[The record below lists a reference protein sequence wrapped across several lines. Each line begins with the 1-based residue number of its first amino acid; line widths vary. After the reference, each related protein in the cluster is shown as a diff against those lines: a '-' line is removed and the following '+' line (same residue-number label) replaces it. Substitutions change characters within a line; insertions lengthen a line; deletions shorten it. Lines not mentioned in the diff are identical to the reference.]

1 MGYEYINFEKEPTG
15 VVGILTINRP
25 KALNALNWDTLRDLG
40 NFIENDF
47 PKEELRA
54 LIITGSGEKAFVAG
68 ADIAQMSEMSSAEF
82 KEYTDY
88 AHKVYGLIESSPCP
102 SIAAINGY
110 ALGGGCEL
118 ALACDIRIASEKAK
132 MGFPE
137 VKLGI
142 FPGWGG
148 SQRITR
154 IMGVGKAKELI
165 FSGEMI
171 GSEEAL
177 RIGLVE
183 RVVPHEVIMSE
194 ARELAESIAK
204 RAPLAV
210 SAAKKAINTGSEM
223 DLEKALELEKTLIL
237 SCFDTDDRAEGME
250 AFLEKREPEFKGE

>member
-15 VVGILTINRP
+15 VGILTINRP

-40 NFIENDF
+40 NFIEKDF
-47 PKEELRA
+47 PKEELRV
-54 LIITGSGEKAFVAG
+54 LIITGEGDKAFVAG
-68 ADIAQMSEMSSAEF
+68 ADITQMSEMSSAEF
-82 KEYTDY
+82 KDYVDY
-88 AHKVYGLIESSPCP
+88 AHKVYGLIEDSPCP

-183 RVVPHEVIMSE
+183 RVVPHEVIMKE
-194 ARELAESIAK
+194 AKELAESIAK
-204 RAPLAV
+204 RAPLAI

-223 DLEKALELEKTLIL
+223 DLEKALDLEKTLIL
-237 SCFDTDDRAEGME
+237 SCFDSDDRVEGMK
-250 AFLEKREPEFKGE
+250 AFLEKREPDFKGK

>member
-1 MGYEYINFEKEPTG
+1 MGYEYINFEKEPAG
-15 VVGILTINRP
+15 IGILIINRP

-40 NFIENDF
+40 NFIEKDF
-47 PKEELRA
+47 PKEKIKA

-68 ADIAQMSEMSSAEF
+68 ADIAQMSQMNSAEF

-88 AHKVYGLIESSPCP
+88 AHNIYGLIENSPCP

-132 MGFPE
+132 LGFPE

-154 IMGVGKAKELI
+154 IMGLGKAKELI
-165 FSGEMI
+165 FTGEMI

-183 RVVPHEVIMSE
+183 RVVPHEAIMSE

-204 RAPLAV
+204 RAPLAI
-210 SAAKKAINTGSEM
+210 SMSKKAINSGSEM
-223 DLEKALELEKTLIL
+223 ELEKALELEKKLI
-237 SCFDTDDRAEGME
+237 SICFDSDDRVEGMK
-250 AFLEKREPEFKGE
+250 AFLEKRDPDFKGK

>member
-1 MGYEYINFEKEPTG
+1 MGYEYIDYQKEPSG
-15 VVGILTINRP
+15 VGVLTINRP

-40 NFIENDF
+40 NFIEKDF
-47 PKEELRA
+47 PKEGIRA
-54 LIITGSGEKAFVAG
+54 LIITGSGDKAFVAG
-68 ADIAQMSEMSSAEF
+68 ADIAQMSEMSSTEF

-88 AHKVYGLIESSPCP
+88 AHNVYSLIENSPCP

-148 SQRITR
+148 SQRTTR

-171 GSEEAL
+171 SAEEAL

-183 RVVPHEVIMSE
+183 RVVPHEEIMSE
-194 ARELAESIAK
+194 ARKLAESIAK
-204 RAPLAV
+204 RAPFAV
-210 SAAKKAINTGSEM
+210 SMSKKAINSGSEM
-223 DLEKALELEKTLIL
+223 DLQKALLLEKKLISL
-237 SCFDTDDRAEGME
+237 CFDSKDRVEGMK